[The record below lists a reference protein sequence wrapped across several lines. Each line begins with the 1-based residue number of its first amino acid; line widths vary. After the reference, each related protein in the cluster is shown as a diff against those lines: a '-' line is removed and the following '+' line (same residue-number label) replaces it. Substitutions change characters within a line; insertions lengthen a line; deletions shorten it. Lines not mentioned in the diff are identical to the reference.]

1 MRKLVVAGILVVA
14 LLGLLSA
21 VAFSAAPDTPG
32 DVYVTAQVE
41 KSVWLSVT
49 DDQVLLIAAPE
60 GPALG
65 GSDTDAQFSV
75 KANWNWTLQA
85 EAMADPDGFDFTG
98 TAGTIPASSVLV
110 EGSGADGTVSIDSG
124 GSTGGT
130 TVNVTYAPN
139 FQWTD
144 APGSYDATHTYTLA
158 FQ

>member
-1 MRKLVVAGILVVA
+1 MRKLLVAGILVVA

-21 VAFSAAPDTPG
+21 VAFSAPPDMPG
-32 DVYVTAQVE
+32 DVDVTAQVA
-41 KSVWLSVT
+41 KSVWLTVT
-49 DDQVLLIAAPE
+49 DNEVLLIAAPE
-60 GPALG
+60 GPALP
-65 GSDTDAQFSV
+65 GSDTNAQFSV

-85 EAMADPDGFDFTG
+85 EPMADPDGSDFTG
-98 TAGTIPASSVLV
+98 TDGTIPASSVLV
-110 EGSGADGTVSIDSG
+110 QGSGADGTVSIDDG

-144 APGSYDATHTYTLA
+144 APGSYDAVHTYTLA